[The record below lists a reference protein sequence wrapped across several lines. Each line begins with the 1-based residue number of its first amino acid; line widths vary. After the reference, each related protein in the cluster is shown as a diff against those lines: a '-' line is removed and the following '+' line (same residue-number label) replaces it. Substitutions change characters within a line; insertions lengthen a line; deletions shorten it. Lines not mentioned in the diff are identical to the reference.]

1 MPLPTPDPSVRFDSD
16 AAIPYAA
23 AGVVLPV
30 GLAGELRIWARSAML
45 VAVLCVLVPLHYLFR
60 LVRYGS
66 PFPMYFLRLAT
77 RLIGARLNIHGVPLK
92 RDVFYLPNHV
102 SWFDIC
108 VIGGVTGSAFVAR
121 AEIAEM
127 KILGWMA
134 RLNRTVFTQRTARMN
149 IAEQINLLREAI
161 ADTWS
166 VVIFP
171 EGSVTDGHS
180 LLPFKTSMLSVLKP
194 PPPGMLVQPMVID
207 YGPVA
212 EWIGWLDQES
222 GLDNARRIF
231 ARPGTF
237 TVNLHFLDPFDPHD
251 FSGRKAIA
259 AEARRQ
265 IEERLVKTLGKPLRP
280 FRYDLAMIGYVAPK
294 EEDLNSPASA
304 L

>member
-1 MPLPTPDPSVRFDSD
+1 MTTPDPRVRFDSNE
-16 AAIPYAA
+16 AIPYSS
-23 AGVVLPV
+23 AGIELPV

-45 VAVLCVLVPLHYLFR
+45 ALALMVLVPLHYLFR
-60 LVRYGS
+60 LIKYGS
-66 PFPMYFLRLAT
+66 PFPMWFLRLAT
-77 RLIGARLNIHGVPLK
+77 RAIGARVRIHGVPLK
-92 RDVFYLPNHV
+92 RDVFFLPNHV
-102 SWFDIC
+102 SWFDIP
-108 VIGGVTGSAFVAR
+108 VLGGITGSAFVAR
-121 AEIAEM
+121 AEIADM
-127 KILGWMA
+127 KMLGWMA

-194 PPPGMLVQPMVID
+194 PPPGMLVQPVVID

-222 GLDNARRIF
+222 GLANARRIF

-237 TVNLHFLDPFDPHD
+237 RVDVWFLDPFDPHD

-265 IEERLVKTLGKPLRP
+265 IEGRLVQSLGKELRP
-280 FRYDLAMIGYVAPK
+280 FRFDLPMIGYVAPK
-294 EEDLNSPASA
+294 DDEV
-304 L
+304 